1 MRDVFISG
9 LFPHDMERQPGKS
22 VSTTVRTFEI
32 IQYLQEEGPAQ
43 LSQIAADLGMSKS
56 TVHRHLNTL
65 HDLRYVSRQEDKYQ
79 LGLRFTRLGHAAR
92 TRDKSFRKAQEHVRE
107 LAAETGERA
116 QFVVEDHGLGVYLY
130 METGNQAIETGMG
143 PGRQIHLHCSSS
155 GKAILANSSREYVD
169 NIIER
174 WGLPKMTEHTITDRE
189 RLYKGLEQVR
199 ERGVAFNRQEYV
211 EGLTAASVPVKDNL
225 GEVVGTLS
233 VSAPASRMENER
245 IEETIPNLLLGSAN
259 ALELEL
265 TYSREED
272 AETFVVE

>member
-1 MRDVFISG
+1 MDSQTG
-9 LFPHDMERQPGKS
+9 ES

-32 IQYLQEEGPAQ
+32 IQYLQETGPSH
-43 LSQIAADLGMSKS
+43 LSEIATDLNMSQS

-65 HDLRYVSRQEDKYQ
+65 HELRYVSRQEEKYQ

-92 TRDKSFRKAQEHVRE
+92 TRNASFRKAKEHVRE

-130 METGNQAIETGMG
+130 METGEQAIETGMG
-143 PGRQIHLHCSSS
+143 PGRQIHLHCSSA
-155 GKAILANSSREYVD
+155 GKAILANSPREYVD
-169 NIIER
+169 EIIDK
-174 WGLPKMTEHTITDRE
+174 WGLPKMTENTITDRD
-189 RLYKGLEQVR
+189 RLYEELEQVR

-211 EGLTAASVPVKDNL
+211 KGLTAASVPVKSTP
-225 GEVVGTLS
+225 GEVIGTLS
-233 VSAPASRMENER
+233 VSAPASRMEDKR